1 MLYSKKIGYLHLFY
15 SNIIVLFTENYGK
28 QMFKIV
34 LFIVNHGKQMLKD
47 IWSE

>member
-1 MLYSKKIGYLHLFY
+1 MLYGKKILYLELVF
-15 SNIIVLFTENYGK
+15 SNIMVLFTVNDGM
-28 QMFKIV
+28 QIFKIV